1 MNNQIKI
8 FLIVI
13 SSIWLAS
20 CGFKKL
26 EQNKTKINI
35 INVSESGNTRIGNL
49 IRNNIFLISNKNA
62 EHKYEIN
69 LKTQMTKESR
79 IKDSK
84 GKTTRYNM
92 TITTSI
98 KLMNIISKEPYSKSF
113 SRNEDFYVA
122 NSHAD
127 TISNEKSALK
137 NITQLLSEDIKNF
150 IILSAKNL

>member
-26 EQNKTKINI
+26 EQNETKINI
-35 INVSESGNTRIGNL
+35 INISQSGNTRIGNL
-49 IRNNIFLISNKNA
+49 IRNNIGLISNKNA

-84 GKTTRYNM
+84 GKTTRYKI

-98 KLMNIISKEPYSKSF
+98 KLMDVISKEPHSKFF

-122 NSHAD
+122 DSHAD
-127 TISNEKSALK
+127 TISNEKNALK
-137 NITQLLSEDIKNF
+137 NVTQLLSEDIKKF
-150 IILSAKNL
+150 ITLSTKNL